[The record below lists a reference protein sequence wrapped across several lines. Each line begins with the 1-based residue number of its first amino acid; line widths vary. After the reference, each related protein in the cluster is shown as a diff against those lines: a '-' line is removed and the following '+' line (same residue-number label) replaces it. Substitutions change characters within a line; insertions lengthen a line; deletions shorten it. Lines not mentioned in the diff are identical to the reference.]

1 MWIQEILKDELQSCW
16 HAKIDT
22 NKLSNETFLLIFTH
36 CVSSEVNICLFL
48 VDLKNGKTFLS
59 KTNEQSLKEY
69 PDMQFSLVL
78 SSDAKIPFKSSTQ
91 TLFQNSKLFT
101 DNYQISLINH
111 STLSQFDSVLPLV

>member
-1 MWIQEILKDELQSCW
+1 MKDVIMMNAW
-16 HAKIDT
+16 DGIY
-22 NKLSNETFLLIFTH
+22 IFTYNAL
-36 CVSSEVNICLFL
+36 CAKNPLNICLFL

>member
-1 MWIQEILKDELQSCW
+1 MD
-16 HAKIDT
+16 AMM
-22 NKLSNETFLLIFTH
+22 LSNETFLLIFTH

-78 SSDAKIPFKSSTQ
+78 SSDAKIPFKSSTP